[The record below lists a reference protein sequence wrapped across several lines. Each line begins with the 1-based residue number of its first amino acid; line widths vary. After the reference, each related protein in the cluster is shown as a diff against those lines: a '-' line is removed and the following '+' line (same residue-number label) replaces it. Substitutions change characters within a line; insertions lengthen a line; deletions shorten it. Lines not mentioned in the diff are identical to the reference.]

1 MTLPL
6 AWDLNWTIKYY
17 LIFRWV
23 LLLYKNM
30 GTVISKTRMLHE
42 YDIMI
47 PIVIYISI
55 FELLLFNSD

>member
-6 AWDLNWTIKYY
+6 AWDLDWTIKYY
-17 LIFRWV
+17 LIFSWV
-23 LLLYKNM
+23 LLLYRNM

-47 PIVIYISI
+47 PIVIYTSI